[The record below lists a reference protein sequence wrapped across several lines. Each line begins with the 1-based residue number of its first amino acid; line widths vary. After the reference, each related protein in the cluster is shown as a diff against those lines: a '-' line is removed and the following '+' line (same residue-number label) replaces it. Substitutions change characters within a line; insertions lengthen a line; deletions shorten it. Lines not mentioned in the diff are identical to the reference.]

1 MRILNR
7 PMFRLGGSTGQ
18 GITSGLRRQGYQ
30 FGERVT
36 TEDILKSYGPAP
48 RRTNVYDFLTDWG
61 LRMAS
66 ATPSGNVIQT
76 AAKEAREPYAQFT
89 KGKGEAETLAYAMR
103 AKAADTARAENLALG
118 KMEYGKE
125 RDIADREMQWK
136 IAELEAQGE
145 KQFMEKQIN
154 AYWDPI
160 IEEETDPTKKKEL
173 QKEKDKEKYK
183 IIVEGWDVSDEYKL
197 LTNEAAYSQ
206 AITFAENEIGNTIN
220 SKTKANWLETDAG
233 YSEKLQRLINKY
245 LRLASQFL
253 EEDKKGKAKGGRVG
267 YQNAGPVTSL
277 PNQGSPSLMAKA
289 ATDTEV
295 EDAFGVSVEEAAPE
309 TKEINISYEQLR
321 NRLPP
326 EIKDEI
332 VLLLSQSYEA
342 FADFAEIQTQADVN
356 EFNIKYN
363 VQLFLPQQ
371 TGV

>member
-1 MRILNR
+1 
-7 PMFRLGGSTGQ
+7 MFKRGGSTGQ

-66 ATPSGNVIQT
+66 ASPSGNVIQT

-103 AKAADTARAENLALG
+103 AKASDTARAENLALG
-118 KMEYGKE
+118 KMEYEKE
-125 RDIADREMQWK
+125 RDIADRETQWK
-136 IAELEAQGE
+136 IAELEAKGE
-145 KQFMEKQIN
+145 KEFILEQIN
-154 AYWDPI
+154 AYWKPLI
-160 IEEETDPTKKKEL
+160 AAAPPGERANLEKQ
-173 QKEKDKEKYK
+173 QKSDTYNVIVLGEDISDKYK
-183 IIVEGWDVSDEYKL
+183 IL
-197 LTNEAAYSQ
+197 NNEAAISISI
-206 AITFAENEIGNTIN
+206 AHAENEILTKIN
-220 SKTKANWLETDAG
+220 PKTKVVWVESDPGYNET
-233 YSEKLQRLINKY
+233 LQLLINKY
-245 LRLASQFL
+245 NRLATKFL
-253 EEDKKGKAKGGRVG
+253 DPDKKATGGRVG
-267 YQNAGPVTSL
+267 YQNAGPVTAL

-289 ATDTEV
+289 TTDTEV
-295 EDAFGVSVEEAAPE
+295 EEAFGVPVSEAAPE
-309 TKEINISYEQLR
+309 TNEINISYEQLR